1 MPFKFLVI
9 SFCGSKVFSECV
21 DTLHVQRFTRILEW
35 DFDRMREYIHSKYF
49 PVRFTKTAK
58 ILRAAVSWVRLRLV
72 KVLLNKGSPS
82 SQKE

>member
-21 DTLHVQRFTRILEW
+21 DTLHVQRFTRILKW

-58 ILRAAVSWVRLRLV
+58 ILRAAVREVF
-72 KVLLNKGSPS
+72 KNPS
-82 SQKE
+82 NGNFPKIHSF